1 MGGKPGRRLCVP
13 AVSEWAQVSRLV
25 FSSIFG
31 GIFLFGISTLQAQQ
45 SAAASPTAEHR
56 ATLNKY
62 CVPCHNEK
70 LKTADLLL
78 DKANLDNV
86 GENPELWE
94 KVVAKLRS
102 GAMPPAGANRPD
114 KTAYET
120 IP

>member
-1 MGGKPGRRLCVP
+1 MGGKPGWRLCVP
-13 AVSEWAQVSRLV
+13 AFSEWAHVSRLV

-31 GIFLFGISTLQAQQ
+31 IFLFGISNLQAQQ
-45 SAAASPTAEHR
+45 PSAASPTAEHR

-62 CVPCHNEK
+62 CVTCHNEK

-102 GAMPPAGANRPD
+102 G
-114 KTAYET
+114 
-120 IP
+120 